1 MNNSLSPLDAWLTGE
16 NNALESSQLFWD
28 PGFDA
33 ERRVVISKL
42 GFYHKLFERPQHF
55 IPRFY
60 HRVYSLPIENWDLT
74 INTRLY
80 GGFCRLTTQLQ
91 IHFQPTI
98 NYIERN
104 LDALPAVNQQIKVS
118 YESVIKDIVNA
129 ELSYLKD
136 GAWVQTGLVEM
147 ERQIEIVI
155 NETLILKH
163 IQCRTV
169 CELTSVFEELNDDE
183 KLDGRFTQEAV
194 YLNVMQKNF
203 EFREKQAQELFRQED
218 ELELLRLEHK
228 QKQLEAINQEDEIQR
243 QKQKLEAEA
252 IKRQLEEQEANRI
265 EQHAIEMRLQVE
277 KTNHELQLKEIELAA
292 EIQYQ
297 KDLQIRQQ
305 QLDMQKQAQQLELE
319 LLRLEHKEKQLEAIN
334 QEDEIQRQ
342 KQKLEAEA
350 VKRQLKEQEAYRV
363 EQHAI
368 EMRLQVEKTNHDM
381 QLKEIELAAEIQ
393 YQKDLQI
400 RQQQLDLQKQAQ
412 QLEHQRVL
420 KELQRDAETREYE
433 KERLQWLQGKEQE
446 QRLKQMELEAEL
458 KEQEAHQLE
467 RQKRQEKLE
476 AVKIE
481 HENRLHQMR
490 LEAEIKEVELRAE
503 ATKSKDEHLRREIEW
518 LVLDRQRAELTRSIR
533 EASPRDEGLR

>member
-1 MNNSLSPLDAWLTGE
+1 MNNSLSPLDAWLSGE

-42 GFYHKLFERPQHF
+42 GFYHQLFERPQHF

-80 GGFCRLTTQLQ
+80 GGFCTLTTQLQ

-98 NYIERN
+98 NYVERN

-136 GAWVQTGLVEM
+136 GAWVQTGLMEM
-147 ERQIEIVI
+147 ERQIESII

-163 IQCRTV
+163 IQCRAV
-169 CELTSVFEELNDDE
+169 CELTSFFEELTDDE

-218 ELELLRLEHK
+218 ELELLRLQHK

-252 IKRQLEEQEANRI
+252 IKRQLKEQEAYRI

-277 KTNHELQLKEIELAA
+277 KTNHELQLKEIES
-292 EIQYQ
+292 
-297 KDLQIRQQ
+297 
-305 QLDMQKQAQQLELE
+305 
-319 LLRLEHKEKQLEAIN
+319 
-334 QEDEIQRQ
+334 
-342 KQKLEAEA
+342 
-350 VKRQLKEQEAYRV
+350 V
-363 EQHAI
+363 
-368 EMRLQVEKTNHDM
+368 
-381 QLKEIELAAEIQ
+381 AEIQ

-400 RQQQLDLQKQAQ
+400 RQQQLDLQKQDQ

-420 KELQRDAETREYE
+420 KELQRDSETREYE

-446 QRLKQMELEAEL
+446 QRLKQLELEAEL